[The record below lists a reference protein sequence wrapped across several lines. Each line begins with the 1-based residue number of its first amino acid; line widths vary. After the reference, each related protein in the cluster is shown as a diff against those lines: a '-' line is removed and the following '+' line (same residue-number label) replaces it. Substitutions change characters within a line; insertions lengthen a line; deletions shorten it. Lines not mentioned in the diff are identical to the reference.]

1 MPSKE
6 LPPITDDGAVILEPQ
21 HILDT
26 RWVKQGNKFEE
37 ETLVQWKHLPVEDA
51 IWETY

>member
-1 MPSKE
+1 MPLKE

-21 HILDT
+21 HILNT

-37 ETLVQWKHLPVEDA
+37 EILVQ
-51 IWETY
+51 